1 VAPRYDIANKR
12 TYQDQYG
19 EVSWMWPDLTYSV
32 QSNAVSLEDA
42 RLVPAN
48 LNNGQAVEEAQS
60 DEAVEQE
67 SAALEH

>member
-1 VAPRYDIANKR
+1 
-12 TYQDQYG
+12 
-19 EVSWMWPDLTYSV
+19 MWPDLTYSV